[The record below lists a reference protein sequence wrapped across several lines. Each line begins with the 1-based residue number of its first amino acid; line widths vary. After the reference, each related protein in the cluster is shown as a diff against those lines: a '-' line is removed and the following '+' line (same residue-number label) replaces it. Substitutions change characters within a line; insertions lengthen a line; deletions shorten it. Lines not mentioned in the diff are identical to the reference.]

1 MLCSDNMFCMLSDKV
16 EYSFILCRSRTSAD
30 AERLTKPA
38 GAGVDVVVT
47 AGDQHHQ

>member
-1 MLCSDNMFCMLSDKV
+1 MMHVRQVADSVDYISK
-16 EYSFILCRSRTSAD
+16 LCRSRTSAD